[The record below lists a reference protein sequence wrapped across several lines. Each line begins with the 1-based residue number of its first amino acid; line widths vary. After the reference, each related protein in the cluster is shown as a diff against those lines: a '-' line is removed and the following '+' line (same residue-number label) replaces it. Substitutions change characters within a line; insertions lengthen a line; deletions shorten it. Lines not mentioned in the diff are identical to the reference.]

1 MPGAAPDL
9 DSRSP
14 DRAEGAIVVVPV
26 YGAAEELDRC
36 LAALAATTDLA
47 AHPLVLVFDGP
58 QSDAVE
64 EVVAARLAQVGLPRV
79 LRSSERRGFPATAN
93 RGLAAA
99 AGRDA
104 VLLNSDVETTA
115 GWLDRMADAARS
127 RPRVASV
134 TPLTNNGTLA
144 SVPRWF
150 EENTLPAGHTLATF
164 AALVE
169 RVSERRRPP
178 IPTGVGF
185 CLYLRRE
192 ALDEIGDFDEA
203 AFGVGYGEEV
213 DWCLRASAAGF
224 EHLLDDATYLFHR
237 GASSFGAGSAR
248 QARRAQRTLARRHP
262 RYERQIQVF
271 IADQPLRPVLH
282 RIRDA
287 LQPARVP
294 AAGGEPLRLVHI
306 VHGWP
311 PWNYAGAESYA
322 ARLVRGQA
330 ARHFV
335 TVYARYAPARS
346 RPRQRARAR
355 RQRRAGAAD
364 RQHLPAA
371 RPAVAQRPARP
382 GSGRGLRPPARR
394 MQPRPRP
401 RPPSR
406 GPLPDA
412 DPRRRTARH
421 PDRLAAPGLVGDLP
435 PRQPARPP
443 SPALSWPVA
452 DPLLAAAC
460 PPPGCPRPRS
470 GDRCSM
476 ACASRSRARRSP
488 ARRPSS
494 PARRASSTTIGA
506 SNCCPRGRRS
516 GSSTTACRADPACRR
531 PSATPAS
538 PLRLGFIGTLAPHK
552 GLHVAAAALAALPP
566 GRVRL
571 DVWGEPREGAYAD
584 EVRLLARGAE
594 IHFHPPFAEGELE
607 RVLGGLD
614 LLIAP
619 SLGLESYGLAVA
631 EALAAGLPVLASDR
645 GAFADRLAAGGG
657 ALFDPE
663 RPETCARCLLHAI
676 DAPAALDTWRRQI
689 PEQVPFTRHAAQ
701 IEALYRE
708 VLARERRRG

>member
-1 MPGAAPDL
+1 MPGASPDL
-9 DSRSP
+9 DSRSS
-14 DRAEGAIVVVPV
+14 DRGEGAIVVVPV

-79 LRSSERRGFPATAN
+79 LRSGERRGFPVTAN

-150 EENTLPAGHTLATF
+150 EENTVPAGHTLATF
-164 AALVE
+164 AALVA
-169 RVSERRRPP
+169 RVSERRRPVV
-178 IPTGVGF
+178 PTGVGF

-192 ALDEIGDFDEA
+192 ALDEIGGFDEA

-237 GASSFGAGSAR
+237 GASSFGTGSAR
-248 QARRAQRTLARRHP
+248 QAKRAQRTLARRHP

-271 IADQPLRPVLH
+271 IADEPLRPVLH
-282 RIRDA
+282 RIWSA
-287 LQPARVP
+287 LQPARV
-294 AAGGEPLRLVHI
+294 ATAGGEPLRLVHV

-330 ARHFV
+330 ARHLV
-335 TVYARYAPARS
+335 TVYARYAPVDRDHGSALERVDGGARVRLIANTFLQRDPLS
-346 RPRQRARAR
+346 RNALHDRGLVEDFGRLLDEFSPDLVHVHHLAGHCLTLTRAAEQRGIPIVWQLQDWWAMCRRANLLDRR
-355 RQRRAGAAD
+355 RQLCSGPSPIRCSRCLPATGLPPAALWGPLLYGMRLTLARQALAGAAAFAAGSQGVVD
-364 RQHLPAA
+364 DHRRLQLLPPGAPVRIFDYGVPQGPRLPASA
-371 RPAVAQRPARP
+371 RD
-382 GSGRGLRPPARR
+382 
-394 MQPRPRP
+394 
-401 RPPSR
+401 
-406 GPLPDA
+406 PD
-412 DPRRRTARH
+412 
-421 PDRLAAPGLVGDLP
+421 G
-435 PRQPARPP
+435 
-443 SPALSWPVA
+443 
-452 DPLLAAAC
+452 
-460 PPPGCPRPRS
+460 
-470 GDRCSM
+470 
-476 ACASRSRARRSP
+476 
-488 ARRPSS
+488 
-494 PARRASSTTIGA
+494 
-506 SNCCPRGRRS
+506 
-516 GSSTTACRADPACRR
+516 
-531 PSATPAS
+531 

-552 GLHVAAAALAALPP
+552 GLHVAATALAALPP

-594 IHFHPPFAEGELE
+594 IRFHPPFAEGELE

-663 RPETCARCLLHAI
+663 RPETLRALLLHAI
-676 DAPAALDTWRRQI
+676 DEPDALDTWRRQI
-689 PEQVPFTRHAAQ
+689 PEQVPFTSHAAQ